1 MDPYGSDA
9 VMSHEIHQGS
19 SLDGE
24 RRDEDTP
31 SYVPLQSESLKFDKS
46 PSLFLQANVVSSL
59 RKNIWHLDQFTVH
72 HVVVH
77 TKFRLELDHTEI
89 ISNARRIY
97 LGTSKQLKWG
107 MAFSKVWS
115 DI

>member
-19 SLDGE
+19 SLSGE

-46 PSLFLQANVVSSL
+46 PSLFLQANIVSSIIIML
-59 RKNIWHLDQFTVH
+59 KLFFKKKYLT
-72 HVVVH
+72 
-77 TKFRLELDHTEI
+77 FRPTY
-89 ISNARRIY
+89 STPCSSTY
-97 LGTSKQLKWG
+97 
-107 MAFSKVWS
+107 
-115 DI
+115 